1 MFSSFLFAEE
11 KKLEKLRV
19 GGGSASATQMSLWLA
34 KEGNYYEKHGLNVE
48 VISIPGSSLAIQAM
62 LSGEL
67 PIIQAGGA
75 GPIEANLSGAD
86 TVIIATIA
94 KKFNW
99 WIFSL
104 PSINRMED
112 LNKVFGTTRFG
123 TQSDPASGSR
133 FGAMDSIRSA
143 TSPWFR
149 RAGRRRR

>member
-1 MFSSFLFAEE
+1 MLTRTFIGCALALIMCGGANSWAQKS
-11 KKLEKLRV
+11 EKLQV

-34 KEGNYYEKHGLNVE
+34 KEGGYYEKHGLNVE

-75 GPIEANLSGAD
+75 GPIQATLSGTD

-99 WIFSL
+99 WIFGQ
-104 PSINRMED
+104 PNIARMEN
-112 LNKVFGTTRFG
+112 LKGKVFGVTRFG
-123 TQSDPASGSR
+123 TQSDLASR
-133 FGAMDSIRSA
+133 DSPVR
-143 TSPWFR
+143 P
-149 RAGRRRR
+149 